1 MIKLY
6 KITIYYFFFLKD
18 VHNITLEQNVQILP
32 LIQTKIN
39 YHSKTNKQKKKQ
51 KKNQGGRN
59 KSELYTAF
67 QEGVGK
73 RKSLISSSY
82 TDVFQL
88 YSQTAQLAFVL
99 HANGMIQWTV
109 QKSRISSIT
118 TADSEIGTIQHG
130 AHWCGHVA
138 LSGLCKS
145 YAHLP
150 NFKNSYC
157 DPQHKKN

>member
-32 LIQTKIN
+32 IIQTKIN

-51 KKNQGGRN
+51 KK
-59 KSELYTAF
+59 KSGWEK
-67 QEGVGK
+67 QIRIVHSISRGCGK
-73 RKSLISSSY
+73 EKKSLISSSY

-99 HANGMIQWTV
+99 HANGMIQ
-109 QKSRISSIT
+109 
-118 TADSEIGTIQHG
+118 
-130 AHWCGHVA
+130 
-138 LSGLCKS
+138 
-145 YAHLP
+145 
-150 NFKNSYC
+150 
-157 DPQHKKN
+157 